1 MPTVQPTGFKLN
13 SKIGLQNYLKST
25 TLTVIGLLAV
35 VSMLVFYYDNLSSN
49 PAKVCYYYCVKIAK
63 KNKNKKE
70 AVNGPFLKSLMFLQ

>member
-49 PAKVCYYYCVKIAK
+49 PAKVCYYCVKIAK